1 MLDGAPRTATG
12 CFGML
17 HLPPTAPEFLVG
29 LAYHARMD
37 DRDPLA
43 ASAEATAFRLSPVLA
58 AVLTFLAAASVLVLE
73 IAAGRLLAPYVGVSL
88 TTYTGII
95 GAILAGIALGA
106 WLGGKAADAL
116 GPLPLVG
123 PTFVLGGVSAIA
135 AVPIV
140 GLVGE
145 AGLGDGLGPIVI
157 LATTG
162 FVVPAAV
169 LSAVAPMLVRGTL
182 TDLATSGSIVGRLSA
197 IGTVGAI
204 TGTFL
209 TGFVLLGLVPT
220 RLLIVTVGIALAVI
234 GVGLTVWLGRRG
246 PGSAALLLAAAALS
260 GAFALAQPSRCDTE
274 TAYYCVAINTSGAD
288 PDVRVLV
295 LDNLTHAAVDVRDP
309 TNLEFGYLRR
319 FTDATAGRRAA
330 IGGPLDVLHVGG
342 GGFTFPRY
350 LQALHP
356 GSRQTVLELDPRIL
370 EIART
375 ELGFTPSAE
384 IEVRL
389 GDARQSIRVL
399 PSDAF
404 DLVFGD
410 AFGGLA
416 VPWHLTTA
424 EFLDEVA
431 RVLRPGGAYVMNVI
445 DSPRLGFVR
454 AMAATGATRF
464 PHVAVISGRAT
475 IEGNAGGNL
484 VVVASDLPVDLASIE
499 AAIDM
504 WGELEQTAVVADP
517 ASVAAFIGDS
527 VVLTDDFAPVDQL
540 LGR

>member
-1 MLDGAPRTATG
+1 M
-12 CFGML
+12 
-17 HLPPTAPEFLVG
+17 LPPESPVR
-29 LAYHARMD
+29 LAYHAPMD
-37 DRDPLA
+37 DRDRDASLGDATTASRLPPL
-43 ASAEATAFRLSPVLA
+43 LA
-58 AVLTFLAAASVLVLE
+58 GVLTFIAAGSVLVLE

-106 WLGGKAADAL
+106 WLGGRAADAL
-116 GPLPLVG
+116 GPLSLIG
-123 PTFVLGGVSAIA
+123 PTFVLGGVSAIT

-140 GLVGE
+140 GLVAGT
-145 AGLGDGLGPIVI
+145 GLGDGLGPIVI

-220 RLLIVTVGIALAVI
+220 RILIVAVGIALAVI
-234 GVGLTVWLGRRG
+234 GLAVTIWLRRRG
-246 PGSAALLLAAAALS
+246 RGSTVVLLVAVLLA
-260 GAFALAQPSRCDTE
+260 GGFALAQPSRCDTE
-274 TAYYCVAINTSGAD
+274 TAYYCVAIDAD
-288 PDVRVLV
+288 PSDPYVRVLV
-295 LDNLTHAAVDVRDP
+295 LDSLTHAAVDLRDP

-319 FTDATAGRRAA
+319 FADATAPTRASL
-330 IGGPLDVLHVGG
+330 GPAPDVLHIGG

-350 LQALHP
+350 LQTLHP
-356 GSRQTVLELDPRIL
+356 DAHQTVLELDPRIL
-370 EIART
+370 EIASS
-375 ELGFTPSAE
+375 ELGFVPTDQM
-384 IEVRL
+384 EVRL
-389 GDARQSIRVL
+389 GDARQSIRAL
-399 PSDAF
+399 PVDAF

-445 DSPRLGFVR
+445 DGPRLGFVR
-454 AMAATGATRF
+454 AMAATGAARF
-464 PHVAVISGRAT
+464 PHVAVISGRGT
-475 IEGNAGGNL
+475 IEGGAGGNL
-484 VVVASDLPVDLASIE
+484 VVVASETPLDLASIE
-499 AAIDM
+499 VAIAA
-504 WGELEQTAVVADP
+504 WGELEQTAVVVDP
-517 ASVAAFIGDS
+517 AEVAAFIGES

>member
-1 MLDGAPRTATG
+1 
-12 CFGML
+12 
-17 HLPPTAPEFLVG
+17 
-29 LAYHARMD
+29 MD
-37 DRDPLA
+37 EQRRAQSDD
-43 ASAEATAFRLSPVLA
+43 TTTTQRLSPLLA
-58 AVLTFLAAASVLVLE
+58 AVLTFTAAASVLVLE

-106 WLGGKAADAL
+106 WLGGKAADAF
-116 GPLPLVG
+116 GPLPLIG

-140 GLVGE
+140 GLFGG
-145 AGLGDGLGPIVI
+145 AGLGGGLIAIVV
-157 LATTG
+157 LAATG

-169 LSAVAPMLVRGTL
+169 LSAAGPMLVRGTL
-182 TDLATSGSIVGRLSA
+182 TDLATSGTIVGRLSA

-220 RLLIVTVGIALAVI
+220 RVLIVSVGLGLAVV
-234 GVGLTVWLGRRG
+234 GVALTVWLRQRGRA
-246 PGSAALLLAAAALS
+246 SASLLLVAVLLT
-260 GAFALAQPSRCDTE
+260 GGFGMAQPNPCDAE
-274 TAYYCVAINTSGAD
+274 SAYYCIAINTDATD

-295 LDNLTHAAVDVRDP
+295 LDRLTHAAVDLRDP

-319 FTDATAGRRAA
+319 FADATTQLRAA
-330 IGGPLDVLHVGG
+330 LGTAPDVLHVGG

-350 LQALHP
+350 IAAVHP
-356 GSRQTVLELDPRIL
+356 EARQTVLELDPRIL
-370 EIART
+370 EIARS
-375 ELGFTPSAE
+375 ELGYVPSDR
-384 IEVRL
+384 IDVKL
-389 GDARQSIRVL
+389 GDARQSIRAL
-399 PSDAF
+399 PSDTF

-416 VPWHLTTA
+416 VPWHLTTT
-424 EFLDEVA
+424 EFLDEVT

-445 DSPRLGFVR
+445 DYPPFGFVR
-454 AMAATGATRF
+454 AEAATAATRF
-464 PHVAVISGRAT
+464 PHVAVISGRRA
-475 IEGNAGGNL
+475 IDGAAGGNL
-484 VVVASDLPVDLASIE
+484 VLVASKRPLDLASVEVAIE
-499 AAIDM
+499 A
-504 WGELEQTAVVADP
+504 WGESESTVVLARRAEVD
-517 ASVAAFIGDS
+517 AFIGAS